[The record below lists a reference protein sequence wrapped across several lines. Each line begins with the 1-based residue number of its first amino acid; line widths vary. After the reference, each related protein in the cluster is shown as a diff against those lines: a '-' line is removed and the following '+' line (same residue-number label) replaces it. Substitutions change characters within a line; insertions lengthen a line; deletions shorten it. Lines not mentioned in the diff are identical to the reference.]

1 MNGVVQFGD
10 VGVSRLGHVAV
21 VELQRPPDNS
31 IDVELV
37 GSIADAF
44 ESLEAD
50 PTCRAIVLCS
60 AGKHFCAG
68 ARLGGTSDPLAA
80 AAALGHNPLYTQA
93 VRLFEGSIP
102 VIAAIQGAAIGAG
115 VGLAL
120 VADIRVTCS
129 EARFAVNFSQLGFH
143 PGFGISFT
151 LPRLIGEA
159 HAMDLMYTGRR
170 ITGDEALAIGLC
182 ERLVSQG
189 DVRATAIEI
198 AMQIASSAPLAVRAI
213 RRTLRSQLA
222 AQVKAATD
230 HEHSV
235 QSVLRATEDYDEGV
249 KAYAERRP
257 ADFQAR

>member
-1 MNGVVQFGD
+1 MSDVVQFGD

-31 IDVELV
+31 IDTELV
-37 GSIADAF
+37 RSIADAF

-68 ARLGGTSDPLAA
+68 ARLGGPSD
-80 AAALGHNPLYTQA
+80 ALSEAQHLGYNPLYVQA

-102 VIAAIQGAAIGAG
+102 VVAAVQGAAIGAG

-129 EARFAVNFSQLGFH
+129 EARFAVNFSRLGFH

-170 ITGDEALAIGLC
+170 ITGDEAVTIGLC
-182 ERLVSQG
+182 ERLVPLD

-198 AMQIASSAPLAVRAI
+198 ATEIAGSAPLAVRSI
-213 RRTLRSQLA
+213 RRTLRSALA

-235 QSVLRATEDYDEGV
+235 QAVLRATEDYTEGV
-249 KAYAERRP
+249 RAYAERRP
-257 ADFQAR
+257 ADFKAR

>member
-1 MNGVVQFGD
+1 
-10 VGVSRLGHVAV
+10 VSRLGHVAV

-31 IDVELV
+31 IDTELV
-37 GSIADAF
+37 RSIADAF

-68 ARLGGTSDPLAA
+68 ARLGGPSD
-80 AAALGHNPLYTQA
+80 ALSEAQHLGYNPLYVQA

-102 VIAAIQGAAIGAG
+102 VVAAVQGAAIGAG

-129 EARFAVNFSQLGFH
+129 EARFAVNFSRLGFH

-170 ITGDEALAIGLC
+170 ITGDEAVTIGLC
-182 ERLVSQG
+182 ERLVPLD

-198 AMQIASSAPLAVRAI
+198 ATEIAGSAPLAVRSI
-213 RRTLRSQLA
+213 RRTLRSALA

-235 QSVLRATEDYDEGV
+235 QAVLRATEDYTEGV
-249 KAYAERRP
+249 RAYAERRP
-257 ADFQAR
+257 ADFKAR

>member
-1 MNGVVQFGD
+1 MNEVVQFGD

-31 IDVELV
+31 IDVVLV

-68 ARLGGTSDPLAA
+68 ARLGGDNDPLAA
-80 AAALGHNPLYTQA
+80 AASLGHNPLYTQA

-102 VIAAIQGAAIGAG
+102 VVAAVQGAAIGAG

-129 EARFAVNFSQLGFH
+129 EARFAVNFSRLGFH

-170 ITGDEALAIGLC
+170 ITGDEAVAIGLC
-182 ERLVSQG
+182 ERLVPQD
-189 DVRATAIEI
+189 DVRAKAIEI
-198 AMQIASSAPLAVRAI
+198 ATEITGSAPLAVRAI

-222 AQVKAATD
+222 AQIKAATD
-230 HEHSV
+230 HEHSA
-235 QSVLRATEDYDEGV
+235 QSVLRATADYEEGV